1 MKDCNVEGL
10 FKFPGMIVFDG
21 DVRMWAGTT
30 YDGLDRYIERHLGI
44 DPDLMG
50 YRIYKDGELI
60 ETIGDYVKRKK

>member
-44 DPDLMG
+44 DPDLIDDEDVISFDDDD
-50 YRIYKDGELI
+50 IYDEVI
-60 ETIGDYVKRKK
+60 